1 MTGPRPNTEKNK
13 TKDKTTKVKKVAK
26 GGKKKTN
33 GAAGAAHPANNAQPA
48 PAGNRPVIR
57 MISGEHSE
65 IVILRPRETLL
76 PYRSTASPIRGH
88 RPKNRPA
95 GNAICS
101 KVRKSFERRE
111 LIDLNERRDPTK
123 AMRRLVE
130 LGLKAK
136 K

>member
-1 MTGPRPNTEKNK
+1 MNSLRKLILGLGSSTTRPAAPKPS
-13 TKDKTTKVKKVAK
+13 A
-26 GGKKKTN
+26 GFSRSAL
-33 GAAGAAHPANNAQPA
+33 GAWKQPA
-48 PAGNRPVIR
+48 HRSA
-57 MISGEHSE
+57 
-65 IVILRPRETLL
+65 VILRPRETLL

-88 RPKNRPA
+88 RPKNRRA

-123 AMRRLVE
+123 AIRWLVE

-136 K
+136 GK